1 MQRADIRYPIIA
13 VRHIAVMVVVNCAF
27 AALFDRFVTTWIWHY
42 TSPTLSMQGYSHLAL
57 PSRSGLSHTS
67 FLVRLPVDRRGTSAR
82 QVLVK
87 LVLDYFYL
95 AATILPIQCV
105 IILHRQIFYQALLVW
120 SLFILSMCA
129 LTIRF
134 FR

>member
-13 VRHIAVMVVVNCAF
+13 VRHIAVIVIVNCAF

-42 TSPTLSMQGYSHLAL
+42 TSPTLSMQGWFPTDLQNTRGYILC
-57 PSRSGLSHTS
+57 TS
-67 FLVRLPVDRRGTSAR
+67 FSIRLPVDRRGTSAR

-95 AATILPIQCV
+95 AATIL
-105 IILHRQIFYQALLVW
+105 
-120 SLFILSMCA
+120 
-129 LTIRF
+129 
-134 FR
+134 